1 MHKSLFSNLNLLTAI
16 ACSLILGFLLF
27 ASPFAHA
34 KEEKGENP
42 ASSEDKEGVDGGDEV
57 PFAVR
62 RALSSMD
69 KDEQP
74 KFYGAYKAG
83 FTEFKRYNSDWFML
97 KKGAGSVDTLVNV
110 VFIGNLAKPRHLD
123 NEKTYQSLVSEISV
137 NCQTK
142 RSLIRHLDYK
152 KGQFGTGESI
162 WTVTLRDNVN
172 TEKLRRS
179 FKDKNLQDFVFSK
192 ACFGGR

>member
-1 MHKSLFSNLNLLTAI
+1 MHKSLFSKLNFLTAI
-16 ACSLILGFLLF
+16 ACLLILGFSLF
-27 ASPFAHA
+27 ASPFGHA
-34 KEEKGENP
+34 KEEKGDDP
-42 ASSEDKEGVDGGDEV
+42 SSSEDKEGVVGGDEV
-57 PFAVR
+57 PFAVK
-62 RALSSMD
+62 RALSTMD
-69 KDEQP
+69 KAEQP

-97 KKGAGSVDTLVNV
+97 KKGAGNVDSLVNV

-152 KGQFGTGESI
+152 QGQFGTGESI
-162 WTVTLRDNVN
+162 WTVTLRDNVK
-172 TEKLRRS
+172 TEKLIRS
-179 FKDKNLQDFVFSK
+179 FKNKNLQDFVFSK
-192 ACFGGR
+192 ACFPGQ